1 MRDSE
6 PTKPDL
12 LETDPDRDTV
22 IVANNRTG
30 ETMQAKVDDSG
41 IVRTNDQQG
50 AAFSAAAY
58 TLRDT
63 DA

>member
-1 MRDSE
+1 MTDT
-6 PTKPDL
+6 PAPKPDL
-12 LETDPDRDTV
+12 LTTDPDRVTV
-22 IVANNRTG
+22 IVSNNRTG

-41 IVRTNDQQG
+41 IVRTMQTG